1 MLLVSFCYEA
11 ETGFDVTTIPVAG
24 AYSLLD
30 NTDYAFE
37 VGYEAL
43 FFVWEDYENLLWV
56 GVVCVV
62 DWKTCIWS

>member
-1 MLLVSFCYEA
+1 LVSFCYEA
-11 ETGFDVTTIPVAG
+11 KTGFDVTTIQVAG
-24 AYSLLD
+24 VYSSLD

-37 VGYEAL
+37 GGYEKL

-62 DWKTCIWS
+62 DGKTGIWS